1 MKKLIKIT
9 LISSLVLLATGCKEA
24 NDEIKA
30 FISGTTTIDTIDTSN
45 PSPACTNFIGTFEGT
60 NVISTVIENDLLGN
74 KTTITTYCDGTVNY
88 LLVDRNG
95 ETFSTS
101 VPIDFTN
108 SLGSVDGVWRG
119 TFSPDDKTQ
128 ATTYFK
134 AFITQNRNVVMLSDS
149 ESSFEIQGSDM
160 LQSTSLVQT
169 SEGVTIN
176 LLNYKKENTTAPSDV
191 VIEAKL
197 TPRDNI
203 VGTYVRGEESGN
215 VVFIYDAAYE
225 TQEST
230 ADVIGAGTPFFHT
243 SNTYWTLSKTIADDL
258 IPSQSTYEFA
268 FKINNSFKVEG
279 VGSEGMTF
287 TFNDDGNIIA
297 TSFPPIAPD
306 TAGCNYEGN
315 IDIVDPY
322 YFIYNISLKV
332 RDCSLAGDYKG
343 LATLEEEFLPLDVT
357 VVAGIATEKEHPHT
371 HYRFMT
377 FGVSNGVNT
386 INNRLTLEYYGI

>member
-1 MKKLIKIT
+1 MKKLIKLT
-9 LISSLVLLATGCKEA
+9 LIASLVFFVAGCKEPS
-24 NDEIKA
+24 DELKA
-30 FISGTTTIDTIDTSN
+30 LIGGTTPVNTDN
-45 PSPACTNFIGTFEGT
+45 PVPACTGVSGDFVESYIL
-60 NVISTVIENDLLGN
+60 STVTEQDLLGN

-88 LLVDRNG
+88 LLVDRYG

-128 ATTYFK
+128 ATSYFK

-176 LLNYKKENTTAPSDV
+176 LLNYKKENTTAPSEV

-203 VGTYVRGEESGN
+203 VGTYVRGEETGS

-225 TQEST
+225 TEDS
-230 ADVIGAGTPFFHT
+230 TPFFHI
-243 SNTYWTLSKTIADDL
+243 SDTYWTLSKTIADDL
-258 IPSQSTYEFA
+258 IPSQSTYELA

-315 IDIVDPY
+315 IDIVDPT
-322 YFIYNISLKV
+322 YFIYNVSLKV
-332 RDCSLAGDYKG
+332 RDCSLAGDYTG

-357 VVAGIATEKEHPHT
+357 VVAGIATEKEHLHT

-377 FGVSNGVNT
+377 FGVSNGENT

>member
-1 MKKLIKIT
+1 MNKSIKIT
-9 LISSLVLLATGCKEA
+9 LLASLVLLTTGCKEA

-30 FISGTTTIDTIDTSN
+30 FIAGTTTIDTIDTSN
-45 PSPACTNFIGTFEGT
+45 PIPACTNIIGTFEGT

-176 LLNYKKENTTAPSDV
+176 LLNYTKENTTAPSDV

-197 TPRDNI
+197 TPKDNI
-203 VGTYVRGEESGN
+203 VGTYVRGEESGS
-215 VVFIYDAAYE
+215 VVFIYDSAYE
-225 TQEST
+225 TNES
-230 ADVIGAGTPFFHT
+230 TPFFYT
-243 SNTYWTLSKTIADDL
+243 SSTYWTLSKTIADDL
-258 IPSQSTYEFA
+258 IPNQSSYELGFS
-268 FKINNSFKVEG
+268 INNSFKIEG
-279 VGSEGMTF
+279 VETGGMVLTG
-287 TFNDDGNIIA
+287 DPVVA
-297 TSFPPIAPD
+297 SFPPIAPD

-315 IDIVDPY
+315 IDVVDPS
-322 YFIYNISLKV
+322 YFIYNLNLKV
-332 RDCSLAGDYKG
+332 RDCSLAGDYTG
-343 LATLEEEFLPLDVT
+343 LATLEEEFEFRNADGTL
-357 VVAGIATEKEHPHT
+357 HPHT

-377 FGVSNGVNT
+377 FGVSDGVNT
-386 INNRLTLEYYGI
+386 INNRLTLEYFGI